1 MSFALLTIRSLL
13 VTQFPTEKE
22 RLEDMQKDTSVSL
35 ISSKTLVSVET
46 KYFSILLT
54 TKILK

>member
-1 MSFALLTIRSLL
+1 MSFALLTIRSLF

-22 RLEDMQKDTSVSL
+22 RLEDIQKDTSVSL
-35 ISSKTLVSVET
+35 ISSKTLVSDET